1 METTRA
7 LELRLKVVRLMA
19 AAGAAALLAAG
30 CGGHKKPKETTGSIS
45 DSVAAAIGTVECATG
60 RPVEGVWVDVA
71 NGHSG
76 WAEWAAEPN
85 NPDRASYSYELQM
98 AGKYTVHVGCG
109 GSPENWASETWS
121 EPVASGETHD
131 FMCHDSLTKPSTE
144 PIVACEP
151 ASDATTSTEA
161 IPTVPAGGR
170 GPDVLVPDSSHP
182 EIVQF
187 SSGSPVFIDYRHKA
201 GLVLTLPQ
209 GAVVETDCLVVDKD
223 EANDSTHGLWYH
235 LIGPKAVRGLF
246 TPSNNFENGVDNPNA
261 GPAADPKVPPCP

>member
-85 NPDRASYSYELQM
+85 NPDKASYSYELQM

-161 IPTVPAGGR
+161 IPTVPAGSR
-170 GPDVLVPDSSHP
+170 GPDVLLKGSHHR
-182 EIVQF
+182 EIVQY
-187 SSGSPVFIDYRHKA
+187 SSGSPTFGGYKQHLSEPGPI
-201 GLVLTLPQ
+201 LPE
-209 GAVVETDCLVVDKD
+209 GTVVDVDCYVFDKTQL
-223 EANDSTHGLWYH
+223 NNSTRGDFYH
-235 LIGPKAVRGLF
+235 LLGKKLGGLF
-246 TPSNNFENGVDNPNA
+246 TASNNFQNGVDNPNA
-261 GPAADPKVPPCP
+261 GPRVDPKVPPCP